1 MPTIDIRTP
10 IRAIWEEFWHAGIH
24 DTAVIMEQMLYLMF
38 LRRLDDVQAR
48 SAALHDARGGP
59 CWSPSPAHDQQMRW
73 SSFKDL
79 AGPEMFALFADHVFP
94 RLRCLGGPGSA
105 YAQIMKGARLE
116 IPTAAALVRVVRLIE
131 ALPRP
136 VDAERTCPAY
146 DCLAAGLARLGH
158 RRRYHTPRHIV
169 RLMVDFVA
177 PGPADIVCSPGGGAC
192 DFLVAA
198 SEYLLQRHPGLL
210 DDLDDRNH
218 FHHRMFH
225 AHDADRALLRIG
237 CMSMA
242 LHGVIN
248 PEIRYTS
255 DVALETGRAEGRYTV
270 LLAHPSTFHLPVTA
284 SPSSI
289 AQAEIRM
296 VARCLSLLKRGG
308 RAAVVVPRHILTGKS
323 ASHLALRRS
332 LMEEQRVDGVI
343 GVPCGF
349 SPACPAVSTA
359 ILLFTR
365 TDCGGSGHVCF
376 HGTPQHVLNVT
387 RDWQDGGAGGPADA
401 ERMAGTPG
409 HKWHLEDAGHLLTS
423 GRHIGECHPT
433 SCIRGA
439 SRRAI
444 SHDMAVAQDC
454 VRLSS

>member
-1 MPTIDIRTP
+1 VPTIDIRTP
-10 IRAIWEEFWHAGIH
+10 IRAVWAEFWHAGIH

-38 LRRLDDVQAR
+38 LRRLDEVQAR
-48 SAALHDARGGP
+48 SAALHDARAGP
-59 CWSPSPAHDQQMRW
+59 CWSPSREHDQQMRW

-79 AGPEMFALFADHVFP
+79 AGPEMFALFADQVFP

-105 YAQIMKGARLE
+105 YAQIMKGARFE
-116 IPTAAALVRVVRLIE
+116 IPSAAVLVRVVRLIE

-136 VDAERTCPAY
+136 AEAERTCPAY
-146 DCLAAGLARLGH
+146 DCLAAGRARLG
-158 RRRYHTPRHIV
+158 RRQRYHTPRHIV

-210 DDLDDRNH
+210 DDLDARNH

-248 PEIRYTS
+248 PDIRYTS
-255 DVALETGRAEGRYTV
+255 NVVPDTECAEGRYTV
-270 LLAHPSTFHLPVTA
+270 LLAHPSTCHLPVTA

-289 AQAEIRM
+289 VQAEIRM

-308 RAAVVVPRHILTGKS
+308 RAAVVVPGHILTGTS
-323 ASHLALRRS
+323 AAHLALRRT
-332 LMEEQRVDGVI
+332 LMEQRVDGVI
-343 GVPCGF
+343 GVTGSF
-349 SPACPAVSTA
+349 LPACPAASTA

-365 TDCGGSGHVCF
+365 TDCGGSEYIRL
-376 HGTPQHVLNVT
+376 HGAPRHVLDVMP
-387 RDWQDGGAGGPADA
+387 DWQDGGAGGPSDA
-401 ERMAGTPG
+401 HRIAGTLV
-409 HKWHLEDAGHLLTS
+409 HKRHLEDAGHFLAS
-423 GRHIGECHPT
+423 GRHTGECHPA

-439 SRRAI
+439 SRHAI
-444 SHDMAVAQDC
+444 PHDTAVAQDG
-454 VRLSS
+454 VRVSS